1 MRIIQ
6 FSDSFIPIMDGVG
19 NVVYQYA
26 LNMGQKGHETY
37 VVAPQTDTGYRGG
50 FPFEMV
56 DYLGVPLP
64 KIKSYKVGAP
74 LLDVHCQNRLNAI
87 KADIVHVHSPF
98 ISGLAG
104 IAYGQKHALPIVG
117 TFHSKYYDDFL
128 QITGVELLAEV
139 GVKHV
144 VNFYDHCTEV
154 WAVSASSAETLRGYG
169 YNGPIRVMPNGTDI
183 HPVDDAAVD
192 AMSERLG
199 LDGAPLLLYV
209 GQINWK
215 KNLRCTLEA
224 AAKLDRPFRLVLA
237 GHGPHEKEIS
247 ALAASLHIEDRVIF
261 TGHIVDQQALNAL
274 YRLASLFL
282 FPSLYDTSGLV
293 VREAAAVGTPSVVVR
308 GSSAAEGVVD
318 GVNGFLCED
327 DPDDLAQVIGRAL
340 RDADALVSV
349 GQKARETIPI
359 PWSMLVDQVLENY
372 RRIIGG

>member
-87 KADIVHVHSPF
+87 KAEIVHVHSPF

-237 GHGPHEKEIS
+237 GQGPHEKEIS